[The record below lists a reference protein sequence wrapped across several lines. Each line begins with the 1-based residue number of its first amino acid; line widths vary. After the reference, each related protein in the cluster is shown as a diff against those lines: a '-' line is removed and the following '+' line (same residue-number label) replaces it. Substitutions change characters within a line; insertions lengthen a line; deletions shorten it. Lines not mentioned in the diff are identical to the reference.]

1 MPDSDSLINLK
12 EDYNMKNHDHYSIL
26 AEMFSYPSPKMKDKI
41 ESWKKIISGYDAE
54 ILTKLEPFIS
64 HITGKTLA
72 VRQEYFISTFDV
84 QPLCTLDIGY
94 VLFGEDYRRGDFLVN
109 MKKEHIKAG
118 NDCGSELPDHLPNIL
133 SLIPRISDAD
143 LAEELIYSLMI
154 PALHEMIFRFKNGDN
169 LYKGLLEILVT
180 IMESDY
186 PVSRF
191 ERFSFRREEKNMVPG
206 S

>member
-12 EDYNMKNHDHYSIL
+12 EDYNMKNLNHYSIL
-26 AEMFSYPSPKMKDKI
+26 AHMFRYPSEKMKDKI
-41 ESWKKIISGYDAE
+41 VPWEKIIYGYDPE
-54 ILTKLEPFIS
+54 LILKLEPFIS
-64 HITGKTLA
+64 HITDKTVSLQ
-72 VRQEYFISTFDV
+72 QEYFISTFDV

-118 NDCGSELPDHLPNIL
+118 NDCGSELPDHLTNIL
-133 SLIPRISDAD
+133 SLIPLISDAV
-143 LAEELIYSLMI
+143 LVEELIYSLMI

-191 ERFSFRREEKNMVPG
+191 EKFSFRREEKNMVPG